1 VTRHTLVGLAA
12 AILLVGAGA
21 RPVRAQTGPFTGYLQ
36 TVPLASG
43 QSPVTDAGVGA
54 FNRFRLS
61 TEPVVGDVSLNVAYE
76 HVATIQQENM
86 LVGLGV
92 GTVPGG
98 AEWLDLQWTIAD
110 TDHVVWRHRFDRL
123 AIGWAPVKAVELS
136 VGRQV
141 VSWGTTLFL
150 TPADPFAP
158 FDPADP
164 FREFRA
170 GVDAARLR
178 VYPGPLSEIDV
189 VVRATKTASGE
200 KVAALARGLATWR
213 RWEISGWGGSLYGE
227 AAGAVGAAGA
237 LGRWAVRGEAVL
249 RARDERAVFRGTIGL
264 DRQFQIHGRDVFLIV
279 EYQRDGLGAA
289 SPDGYLSLVQSETFA
304 RGEHQVLGRDETVV
318 QASYQV
324 HPLWS
329 LAGLWLWNLND
340 RSALVAP
347 SVTYA
352 ASNETSIAA
361 GVFFGIGDDRITG
374 ARPLPSEYGLAGTT
388 AYVSLS
394 WFF

>member
-1 VTRHTLVGLAA
+1 VTRRLLPGLAA
-12 AILLVGAGA
+12 ALVLLGANA
-21 RPVRAQTGPFTGYLQ
+21 PPARAQTRPFTGYLQ
-36 TVPLASG
+36 TVPLVSG
-43 QSPVTDAGVGA
+43 PTPATDAGVGA
-54 FNRFRLS
+54 FNRFRIS
-61 TEPVVGDVSLNVAYE
+61 TEPVVGDVSFNVAYE
-76 HVATIQQENM
+76 HAVTAQQENT
-86 LVGLGV
+86 LAGLGLA
-92 GTVPGG
+92 TVPGG

-110 TDHVVWRHRFDRL
+110 KTHVLWRHRFDRL
-123 AIGWAPVKAVELS
+123 AIGWAPAGSVDLS

-164 FREFRA
+164 FRKFRA
-170 GVDAARLR
+170 GVDAARVR

-189 VVRATKTASGE
+189 VVRATKTAAGE
-200 KVAALARGLATWR
+200 RVAALARGLATWR
-213 RWEISGWGGSLYGE
+213 GWEVSGWGGSLYGD
-227 AAGAVGAAGA
+227 AAGAVGATGV
-237 LGRWAVRGEAVL
+237 LGGWAVRGEAVL
-249 RARDERAVFRGTIGL
+249 RERDSQAVFRGTIGF
-264 DRQFQIHGRDVFLIV
+264 DRQLQLRGRDLFLV
-279 EYQRDGLGAA
+279 LEYQRDGLGAP
-289 SPDGYLSLVQSETFA
+289 SPDEYLSVVQSETFA

-347 SVTYA
+347 SVAYA
-352 ASNETSIAA
+352 AGNEASISG
-361 GVFFGIGDDRITG
+361 GVFFGIGDDRATDL
-374 ARPLPSEYGLAGTT
+374 RPLPSEYGLAGTT

>member
-1 VTRHTLVGLAA
+1 MRRALPGLAA
-12 AILLVGAGA
+12 ALALLGASA
-21 RPVRAQTGPFTGYLQ
+21 PPARAQSRPLTGYLQ
-36 TVPLASG
+36 AVPLVSG
-43 QSPVTDAGVGA
+43 PTPSTGAAVGA
-54 FNRFRLS
+54 FNRFRIS
-61 TEPVVGDVSLNVAYE
+61 TGPVLGDVSFNVAYE
-76 HVATIQQENM
+76 QVATIQQENT
-86 LVGLGV
+86 LSGLGL

-98 AEWLDLQWTIAD
+98 AEWLDLQWTIVDRGHAL
-110 TDHVVWRHRFDRL
+110 WRHRFDRL
-123 AIGWAPVKAVELS
+123 AIGWAPSGSVELS
-136 VGRQV
+136 AGRQV

-170 GVDAARLR
+170 GVDAARVR
-178 VYPGPLSEIDV
+178 ISPGPLSEIDV
-189 VVRATKTASGE
+189 VVRATKTAAGE
-200 KVAALARGLATWR
+200 KLAALARGLATWR

-227 AAGAVGAAGA
+227 AAGAVGATGV
-237 LGRWAVRGEAVL
+237 LGRWAVRGEAVV
-249 RARDERAVFRGTIGL
+249 RERGGEAVFRGTIGL
-264 DRQFQIHGRDVFLIV
+264 DRQLQIHGRDLFLVV
-279 EYQRDGLGAA
+279 EYQRDGLGAS

-304 RGEHQVLGRDETVV
+304 RGEHQVLGRDETVA

-324 HPLWS
+324 HPLWR

-347 SVTYA
+347 SVAYA
-352 ASNETSIAA
+352 ASNEASISG
-361 GVFFGIGDDRITG
+361 GVFVGIGADRVTG

-388 AYVSLS
+388 AYVSFS